1 MKRAQSTE
9 VIGASQQINKKKL
22 MKRNFVQ
29 VLEASR

>member
-9 VIGASQQINKKKL
+9 VIGASQKINKKKL
-22 MKRNFVQ
+22 MKQNFVQ